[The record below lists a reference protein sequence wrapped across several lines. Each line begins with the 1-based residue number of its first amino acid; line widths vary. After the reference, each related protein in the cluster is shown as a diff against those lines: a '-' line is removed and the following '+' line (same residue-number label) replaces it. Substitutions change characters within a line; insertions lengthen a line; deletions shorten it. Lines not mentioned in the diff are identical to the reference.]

1 MRRLTILQGLP
12 ASGKSTYAREHVDAH
27 TVTVSMDGIRRMLVA
42 GGNVQKLYY
51 RGVRHD
57 HPRIE
62 RDVVD
67 MYRMMCARLLASGFD
82 VIADAQNLGRDSQ
95 EGLIA
100 ACAPYVDDVRVVVF
114 NPPLR
119 VLLDRN
125 RRRDGSDRVPESYIR
140 DQYAR
145 WERTLRD
152 EDAEWVKVPVVETED
167 GRWTVCDDGTPGN
180 HVFIQASA
188 LYALS
193 KNHDLAAVNGF
204 VWEHPDALT
213 DYDEIRF

>member
-12 ASGKSTYAREHVDAH
+12 ASGKSTYARNHVNAH
-27 TVTVSMDGIRRMLVA
+27 TVVVSMDGIRRMLVA
-42 GGNVQKLYY
+42 GGNVQELYY
-51 RGVRHD
+51 RGVRCD
-57 HPRIE
+57 NSRIE
-62 RDVVD
+62 YDVVD

-114 NPPLR
+114 NPPLC

-140 DQYAR
+140 DQYA
-145 WERTLRD
+145 
-152 EDAEWVKVPVVETED
+152 
-167 GRWTVCDDGTPGN
+167 C
-180 HVFIQASA
+180 
-188 LYALS
+188 
-193 KNHDLAAVNGF
+193 
-204 VWEHPDALT
+204 
-213 DYDEIRF
+213 

>member
-12 ASGKSTYAREHVDAH
+12 ASGKTTYAREHVDAH
-27 TVTVSMDGIRRMLVA
+27 TVVVSMDGIRRMLVA
-42 GGNVQKLYY
+42 GGNVQETYY
-51 RGVRHD
+51 RSVRHD

-62 RDVVD
+62 CDVVD

-100 ACAPYVDDVRVVVF
+100 ACAPYVDDVRVTVF
-114 NPPLR
+114 NPPLC
-119 VLLDRN
+119 VLLERNRKRDRN
-125 RRRDGSDRVPESYIR
+125 DRVPESYIR

-145 WERTLRD
+145 WERTLRY
-152 EDAEWVKVPVVETED
+152 EDAEWVKVPVIKTED
-167 GRWTVCDDGTPGN
+167 GRWMVCDDGTPGN
-180 HVFIQASA
+180 HVFIRASR
-188 LYALS
+188 LYSLVKS
-193 KNHDLAAVNGF
+193 HDSAAANVF
-204 VWEHPDALT
+204 IWKRPDALT